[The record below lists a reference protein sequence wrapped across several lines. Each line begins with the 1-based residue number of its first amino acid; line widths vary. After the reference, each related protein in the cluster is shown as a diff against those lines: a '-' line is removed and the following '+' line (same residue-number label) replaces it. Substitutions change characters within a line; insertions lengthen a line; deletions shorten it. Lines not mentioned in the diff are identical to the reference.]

1 MTLSDASDAIRELE
15 ARVLVLEAELK
26 DKDERLKKAK
36 KIAAEIDKTAKKIKK
51 EAEKGVS
58 K

>member
-1 MTLSDASDAIRELE
+1 MTLADAAEAIRDLE
-15 ARVLVLEAELK
+15 HRVLVLEAELK

-36 KIAAEIDKTAKKIKK
+36 KIAAEIKKTSDQIQK
-51 EAEKGVS
+51 EVKGVS